1 MNALLLLLSL
11 AAASFDSPS
20 GLAQDKQD
28 DPAEFRRNVDQ
39 AIDKGVEWLKK
50 KQQPATGN

>member
-1 MNALLLLLSL
+1 MNALLHLLTLGV
-11 AAASFDSPS
+11 ASFGSAS

-39 AIDKGVEWLKK
+39 AIAAARISPNE
-50 KQQPATGN
+50 